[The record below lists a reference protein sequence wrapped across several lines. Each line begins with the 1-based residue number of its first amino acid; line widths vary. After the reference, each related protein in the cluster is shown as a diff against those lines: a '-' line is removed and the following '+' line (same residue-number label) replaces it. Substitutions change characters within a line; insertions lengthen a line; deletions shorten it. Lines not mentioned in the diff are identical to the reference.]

1 MADAVRIAVVGAGR
15 MGRVHLDAIERS
27 RDAAAVAVVEPVPAA
42 REAIAAAGLA
52 TYAMLDELLD
62 AGGFDGVLVAAP
74 SDRHKEIVTAL
85 ARADLPVLCE
95 KPLGTSLDDAAE
107 TAAAVEQA
115 GTPLQI
121 GYWRRFVPELV
132 ALRERIAAGELGEIT
147 LVAGHQWDRELPHP
161 SFRASSGGIA
171 VDLGVHEYD
180 QIRWLLGQEFE
191 TVTAIPAG
199 TSDVDAGLADP
210 DSAAV
215 LARLSGGTAA
225 SITLGRHFGQAD
237 SCWFEAF
244 ARDGYER
251 IPFMWGDA
259 GEEAFLTG
267 LTAQVDAFAGLVRGE
282 PLRGAGAGDAV
293 AALEIAGRVADAL
306 EHSLAG
312 VR

>member
-1 MADAVRIAVVGAGR
+1 MSDAVRIAVVGAGR
-15 MGRVHLDAIERS
+15 MGRVHLEAIARS
-27 RDAAAVAVVEPVPAA
+27 LDAAAVAVVEPVPAVRDA
-42 REAIAAAGLA
+42 VGTAGLSAYA
-52 TYAMLDELLD
+52 TLDELLD

-74 SDRHKEIVTAL
+74 SDQHRQIVTAL
-85 ARADLPVLCE
+85 ARAGLPVLCE
-95 KPLGTSLDDAAE
+95 KPLGTSAEEAAE
-107 TAAAVEQA
+107 TAAALEAA
-115 GTPLQI
+115 GTPLQV
-121 GYWRRFVPELV
+121 GYWRRFVPELA

-199 TSDVDAGLADP
+199 TSDVDAGPADP

-225 SITLGRHFGQAD
+225 SITLGRHFGQDD

-244 ARDGYER
+244 GRDGYER
-251 IPFMWGDA
+251 IPFMWGEA
-259 GEEAFLTG
+259 GEEAFLAG
-267 LTAQVDAFAGLVRGE
+267 ITAQVDAFARLVRGE
-282 PLRGAGAGDAV
+282 PLRGAGAPDAV

-306 EHSLAG
+306 ERSLAG